1 MHVIPQLY
9 SYEQKSDLI
18 CDDKF
23 SSQIIQSHLFILKN
37 LTDK

>member
-1 MHVIPQLY
+1 MHVIPQQY

-23 SSQIIQSHLFILKN
+23 SSQISPKSPFHSREP
-37 LTDK
+37 DR